1 MISAGVT
8 RPNPGRSRMSG
19 KGQFPDVSRRTAA
32 RSQFTPASGCA
43 SSVAASLGKVG
54 GVDQRRTPPRKRR
67 EARTRRAG
75 RGRARCGWR
84 EEQAVALGRRSSVVV
99 SSPAD
104 GTAYGAKQNEDQSDD
119 QEDDPNH
126 PQNGDLGDETDYQQ
140 DDAQSDHSF
149 S

>member
-1 MISAGVT
+1 LNGIDVVRGDLAD
-8 RPNPGRSRMSG
+8 
-19 KGQFPDVSRRTAA
+19 PDTL
-32 RSQFTPASGCA
+32 
-43 SSVAASLGKVG
+43 AASLGKVG
-54 GVDQRRTPPRKRR
+54 GVDQSRTPPRKRR

-75 RGRARCGWR
+75 RGRARCGWSR
-84 EEQAVALGRRSSVVV
+84 PVALGRRSSVVV

-126 PQNGDLGDETDYQQ
+126 PQNGDLGDESDYQQ